1 MEYLLVAEKSS
12 LVERKF
18 LRVAKVFVGLV
29 K

>member
-18 LRVAKVFVGLV
+18 LRVAKVFVG
-29 K
+29 